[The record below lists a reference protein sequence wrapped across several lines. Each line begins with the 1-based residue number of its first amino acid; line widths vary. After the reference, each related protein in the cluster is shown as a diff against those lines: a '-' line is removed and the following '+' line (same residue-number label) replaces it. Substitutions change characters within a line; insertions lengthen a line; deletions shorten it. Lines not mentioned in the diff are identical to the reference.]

1 MSRNYPLRPGY
12 GQLPSDDPNESED
25 EAQSTI
31 GATSSSPGP
40 DIPDI
45 YLPYVPFSQLGSDDL
60 PPEDDSDKTYG
71 SRERAA
77 KTTDLEKACT
87 VLQFMKEHWPRF
99 SLKDFLTV
107 IFTSKDPKITV
118 TANSYLATGGRLH
131 LLCMV
136 AGDEDP
142 LDEDIYVTGKLVTS
156 LKMLQEGHTLKKH
169 YILRVPAD
177 TITVQHLQSFSLP
190 KLLDTYEQTTP
201 GLQKLLRA
209 VIKKQPDHSSGTK
222 RSPRDPD
229 MVGHFLNLQTKAEY
243 TIQARAMI
251 TSMILNMRS
260 RETNLHAA
268 MNSLF
273 LWDGTVPRRVIQIL
287 NRFAFCASDKYQQK
301 AVKSIST
308 DVVQLARK
316 AANDPEKLILL
327 PNDNFNWVGKAWET
341 SATHASVTH
350 DQVSA
355 ILVVLDT
362 PSGMNAASLASVD
375 SFNLTLG
382 NRHKIPADQS
392 LEEILPTASD
402 QYIFEN
408 NAVIHVAH
416 ILSEEVKTMSK
427 FHGEYKLSD
436 PHALPTVR
444 SEEYYLPTY
453 DQEQGSTRGNMLVM
467 GHYYG
472 DVLQVPKLTFQS
484 RYFFLLGDRL
494 TTARERAAQDQRSV
508 LTIYPAFKC
517 SVA

>member
-1 MSRNYPLRPGY
+1 
-12 GQLPSDDPNESED
+12 
-25 EAQSTI
+25 
-31 GATSSSPGP
+31 
-40 DIPDI
+40 
-45 YLPYVPFSQLGSDDL
+45 
-60 PPEDDSDKTYG
+60 
-71 SRERAA
+71 AA

-87 VLQFMKEHWPRF
+87 VLQFMRENWPRF

-107 IFTSKDPKITV
+107 IFTSKDPRITV
-118 TANSYLATGGRLH
+118 TANSYLATGGCLH
-131 LLCMV
+131 LLCMI

-142 LDEDIYVTGKLVTS
+142 LDEDVNDCILCKAADLCDREANYLTENALRGPHFKEAL
-156 LKMLQEGHTLKKH
+156 
-169 YILRVPAD
+169 YLRVPAD

-190 KLLDTYEQTTP
+190 KVLDTYEQTTP

-209 VIKKQPDHSSGTK
+209 
-222 RSPRDPD
+222 
-229 MVGHFLNLQTKAEY
+229 AEY

-268 MNSLF
+268 MNPLF
-273 LWDGTVPRRVIQIL
+273 LWDDTVPRRVIQIL
-287 NRFAFCASDKYQQK
+287 NRFAFCASDKYRQK
-301 AVKSIST
+301 VVKSIST
-308 DVVQLARK
+308 DVVRLARK
-316 AANDPEKLILL
+316 AANDPKKLILL
-327 PNDNFNWVGKAWET
+327 PNDNFDWVGKTWET

-350 DQVSA
+350 GQVSA

-362 PSGMNAASLASVD
+362 PSGMNTASLASVD
-375 SFNLTLG
+375 NFNLTLG

-402 QYIFEN
+402 QCIFEN

-416 ILSEEVKTMSK
+416 IEVKTMSK

-453 DQEQGSTRGNMLVM
+453 DQEQGLTRGNMLVM

-472 DVLQVPKLTFQS
+472 NVLQVPKLTFQS
-484 RYFFLLGDRL
+484 RYFCCMLSHIL
-494 TTARERAAQDQRSV
+494 
-508 LTIYPAFKC
+508 
-517 SVA
+517 